1 MSQIVFVNCIITER
15 LTFSEE
21 AFFSYY
27 SFFKERFYFSQ
38 NFLFFLI
45 FFFASFDI
53 LPNLVAYKLLRYLVI
68 YLTLLDQARVHK
80 ANSQGSN
87 QANHLF
93 R

>member
-45 FFFASFDI
+45 FFFAYFDI
-53 LPNLVAYKLLRYLVI
+53 LLNLVAYKLLKKFFHGI
-68 YLTLLDQARVHK
+68 CLTLLK
-80 ANSQGSN
+80 PSTSLQGY
-87 QANHLF
+87 
-93 R
+93 